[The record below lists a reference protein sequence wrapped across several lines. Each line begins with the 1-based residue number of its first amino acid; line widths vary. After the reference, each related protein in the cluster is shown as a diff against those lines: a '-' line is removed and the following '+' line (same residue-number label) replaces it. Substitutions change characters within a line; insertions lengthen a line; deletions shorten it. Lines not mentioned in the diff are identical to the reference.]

1 MVIYI
6 SKDDI
11 FYFLSKK
18 CSNCVGVCYSW
29 EEEYVCHIF
38 VKPRK
43 HSYGKE
49 SKVLFTLEKSWLEN
63 VTQEEFTH
71 VVQVISDSE
80 PIIHVFSLI
89 ENTWKQC
96 KYIFIPTQREL
107 YSRNKGLIELDILK
121 DKRVTIVGLG
131 SFGSQIAIELAKAG
145 VGGFSLFDFDRVEL
159 HNLARH
165 SAFLRDLG
173 RLKTDVL
180 FDAIIGKNP
189 YAIVDLFPYDI
200 AEKIDVLDEQ
210 IRQSDIV
217 ICATDNNQSRFYIT
231 ELLEKH
237 NKIGIFGGA
246 ITRAEGGHVFI
257 QRPGQACYCCLVG
270 NDFFANAKE
279 EITNLESAR
288 RNGQIAAYVLPEDA
302 EAMVQ
307 VGLSTD
313 IEPLSNMVVKL
324 SLVELSR
331 GANSGISSLEEE
343 FVFNYY
349 FWANRRDR
357 EYAHWAPFPNCGNRP
372 TIMRWYG
379 TQIPKNNACAICSLH
394 TKLDE
399 GEYLKSKIDKK
410 ELDDVTIDFESALIK

>member
-1 MVIYI
+1 MAIFV
-6 SKDDI
+6 SKEDI
-11 FYFLSKK
+11 LHFLSEK
-18 CSNCVGVCYSW
+18 CKERIGVCYSR
-29 EEEYVCHIF
+29 EKEDVHHLFLI
-38 VKPRK
+38 PQK
-43 HSYGKE
+43 HTYGKE
-49 SKVLFTLEKSWLEN
+49 TKAFFTLEKPNFEILA
-63 VTQEEFTH
+63 QKEFSH
-71 VVQVISDSE
+71 IVQIFPEE

-89 ENTWKQC
+89 ENEWKHC
-96 KYIFIPTQREL
+96 DYEYIPTQGEL

-121 DKRVTIVGLG
+121 DKHVTIVGLG

-145 VGGFSLFDFDRVEL
+145 LGRFSLFDFDRVEL
-159 HNLARH
+159 HNLVRH

-189 YAIVDLFPYDI
+189 YAVVELFPYNVTEHI
-200 AEKIDVLDEQ
+200 EVLDEQ
-210 IRQSDIV
+210 VRQSDIV
-217 ICATDNNQSRFYIT
+217 ICATDNNQSRFYIA
-231 ELLEKH
+231 ELLEKY

-246 ITRAEGGHVFI
+246 ITRAEGGHVFL
-257 QRPGQACYCCLVG
+257 QRPGHACYCCLVG
-270 NDFFANAKE
+270 NDFFVNAKE

-288 RNGQIAAYVLPEDA
+288 RNGQIAIYSRPEDA

-331 GANSGISSLEEE
+331 GANSGISSLENE
-343 FVFNYY
+343 FIFNYY

-357 EYAHWAPFPNCGNRP
+357 EYAHWAPFPNCGNKP

-379 TQIPKNNACAICSLH
+379 TQIPKNTSCAICSSH
-394 TKLDE
+394 AKLDE
-399 GEYLKSKIDKK
+399 GEYLNAAINKADL
-410 ELDDVTIDFESALIK
+410 ENVTIDFESAIIK